1 MRNDKKA
8 SSENYSFIKETIK
21 EQPTDRKRLAGKF
34 LMAAV
39 CGVIFGACAA
49 GTMALIVPKALERFG
64 TAPDQKAVVTL
75 TPSVKAE
82 QVTPTP
88 EATEQEKT
96 SASTAWQNDLSD
108 GMSQIAE
115 EPRRALVRISEAT
128 EQEKTSASTAWQND
142 LSDGMSQI
150 AEEPRRALVRISAA
164 GEDSDLLDD
173 SFLEYGDEEGFVF
186 LKNSEAFYILTV
198 SDQMQEA
205 DKFTVTFSD
214 GAVTDGILCKKD
226 LRTGF
231 FVIKVPFTSVDEETQ
246 EKIPAAPLVAADD
259 MKQTESVIAIGSPSG
274 DYDSLMGG
282 TITSVT
288 GTLKVADEE
297 YGMLTTD
304 MVGSEEGGGILLNFS
319 GEVAG
324 IIWNQEEDR
333 TNVIRA
339 VETAQLRP
347 LLESMAN
354 GEDICYIGIMGAT
367 ISSYQSENLDV
378 PRGVYVDAVDEDSPA
393 MTAGIQNGDIL
404 HALDG
409 QEVQS
414 MEEYASVL
422 QGLNKGTRTTV
433 NVYRKNPFGEY
444 EDVQLKVT
452 IKEK

>member
-34 LMAAV
+34 LTAAV

-88 EATEQEKT
+88 
-96 SASTAWQNDLSD
+96 
-108 GMSQIAE
+108 
-115 EPRRALVRISEAT
+115 EAT

-214 GAVTDGILCKKD
+214 GAVTDGILCKMD

-304 MVGSEEGGGILLNFS
+304 MVGSEEGGGILLNSS

-433 NVYRKNPFGEY
+433 NVYRKNPSGEY

>member
-34 LMAAV
+34 LTAAV

-88 EATEQEKT
+88 
-96 SASTAWQNDLSD
+96 
-108 GMSQIAE
+108 
-115 EPRRALVRISEAT
+115 EAT

-214 GAVTDGILCKKD
+214 GTMTDGILCKKD

-304 MVGSEEGGGILLNFS
+304 MVGSEEGGGILLNSS

-433 NVYRKNPFGEY
+433 NVYRKNPSGEY

>member
-34 LMAAV
+34 LTAAV

-82 QVTPTP
+82 QVTPT
-88 EATEQEKT
+88 
-96 SASTAWQNDLSD
+96 L
-108 GMSQIAE
+108 G
-115 EPRRALVRISEAT
+115 AT

-214 GAVTDGILCKKD
+214 GTVTDGILCKKD

-246 EKIPAAPLVAADD
+246 EKIPAAPLVTADD

-304 MVGSEEGGGILLNFS
+304 MVGSEEGGGILLNSS

>member
-21 EQPTDRKRLAGKF
+21 EQPTDRKRLAVKF
-34 LMAAV
+34 LTAAV

-88 EATEQEKT
+88 
-96 SASTAWQNDLSD
+96 
-108 GMSQIAE
+108 
-115 EPRRALVRISEAT
+115 EAT

-214 GAVTDGILCKKD
+214 GTVTDGILCKKD

-288 GTLKVADEE
+288 GALKVADEE

-304 MVGSEEGGGILLNFS
+304 MVGSEEGGGILLNSS

-433 NVYRKNPFGEY
+433 NVYRKNPSGEY

>member
-34 LMAAV
+34 LTAAV

-75 TPSVKAE
+75 TSSVKAE
-82 QVTPTP
+82 KVTPTP
-88 EATEQEKT
+88 
-96 SASTAWQNDLSD
+96 
-108 GMSQIAE
+108 
-115 EPRRALVRISEAT
+115 EAT

-214 GAVTDGILCKKD
+214 GTVTDGILCKKD

-304 MVGSEEGGGILLNFS
+304 MVGSEEGGGILLNSS

>member
-34 LMAAV
+34 LTAAV
-39 CGVIFGACAA
+39 CGVIFGVCAA

-64 TAPDQKAVVTL
+64 TVPDQKAVVTL

-82 QVTPTP
+82 QATPTP
-88 EATEQEKT
+88 EAAEQEKT

-108 GMSQIAE
+108 G
-115 EPRRALVRISEAT
+115 L
-128 EQEKTSASTAWQND
+128 
-142 LSDGMSQI
+142 SQI

-214 GAVTDGILCKKD
+214 GTVADGILCKKD

-246 EKIPAAPLVAADD
+246 EEIPAAPLVAADD

-288 GTLKVADEE
+288 GTLKLADEE

-304 MVGSEEGGGILLNFS
+304 MVGSEEGGGILLNSS

-409 QEVQS
+409 QEVQT

-433 NVYRKNPFGEY
+433 NVYRKNPSGEY

>member
-34 LMAAV
+34 LTAAV

-88 EATEQEKT
+88 
-96 SASTAWQNDLSD
+96 
-108 GMSQIAE
+108 
-115 EPRRALVRISEAT
+115 EAT

-214 GAVTDGILCKKD
+214 GAVTNGILCKKD

-304 MVGSEEGGGILLNFS
+304 MVGSEEGGGILLNSS

>member
-34 LMAAV
+34 LTAAV

-88 EATEQEKT
+88 
-96 SASTAWQNDLSD
+96 
-108 GMSQIAE
+108 
-115 EPRRALVRISEAT
+115 EAT

-214 GAVTDGILCKKD
+214 GTVTDGILCKKD

-246 EKIPAAPLVAADD
+246 EKIPAAPLVTADD

-304 MVGSEEGGGILLNFS
+304 MVGSEEGGGILLNSS

-339 VETAQLRP
+339 VETAQLWP

>member
-21 EQPTDRKRLAGKF
+21 EQPTDRKRLAVKF
-34 LMAAV
+34 LTAAV

-88 EATEQEKT
+88 
-96 SASTAWQNDLSD
+96 
-108 GMSQIAE
+108 
-115 EPRRALVRISEAT
+115 EAT

-214 GAVTDGILCKKD
+214 GTVTDGILCKKD

-304 MVGSEEGGGILLNFS
+304 MVGSEEGGGILLNSS

-354 GEDICYIGIMGAT
+354 GDDICYIGIMGAT

-433 NVYRKNPFGEY
+433 NVYRKNPSGEY

>member
-34 LMAAV
+34 LTAAV

-88 EATEQEKT
+88 EAVEQEK
-96 SASTAWQNDLSD
+96 A
-108 GMSQIAE
+108 
-115 EPRRALVRISEAT
+115 
-128 EQEKTSASTAWQND
+128 SASTAWQND

-205 DKFTVTFSD
+205 DKFTITFSD
-214 GAVTDGILCKKD
+214 GTVTDGILCKKD

-246 EKIPAAPLVAADD
+246 EEIPAAPLVAADD

-297 YGMLTTD
+297 YGILTTD
-304 MVGSEEGGGILLNFS
+304 MVGSEEGGGILLNAS

-433 NVYRKNPFGEY
+433 NVYRKNPSGEY

>member
-34 LMAAV
+34 LTAAV

-88 EATEQEKT
+88 
-96 SASTAWQNDLSD
+96 
-108 GMSQIAE
+108 
-115 EPRRALVRISEAT
+115 EAT

-214 GAVTDGILCKKD
+214 GTVTDGILCKKD

-304 MVGSEEGGGILLNFS
+304 MVGSEEGGGILLNSS

-422 QGLNKGTRTTV
+422 QGLNKGTRTTI

>member
-34 LMAAV
+34 LTAAV

-88 EATEQEKT
+88 
-96 SASTAWQNDLSD
+96 
-108 GMSQIAE
+108 
-115 EPRRALVRISEAT
+115 EAT

-214 GAVTDGILCKKD
+214 GTVTDGILCKKD

-246 EKIPAAPLVAADD
+246 EKILAAPLVTADD

-304 MVGSEEGGGILLNFS
+304 MVGSEEGGGILLNSS

>member
-34 LMAAV
+34 LTAAV

-88 EATEQEKT
+88 
-96 SASTAWQNDLSD
+96 
-108 GMSQIAE
+108 
-115 EPRRALVRISEAT
+115 EAT

-214 GAVTDGILCKKD
+214 GTVTDGILCKKD

-231 FVIKVPFTSVDEETQ
+231 FVIKVPFTSVDEEMQ

-304 MVGSEEGGGILLNFS
+304 MVGSEEGGGILLNSS

>member
-1 MRNDKKA
+1 MSGLNYRRMRNDKKA

-34 LMAAV
+34 LTAAV

-88 EATEQEKT
+88 
-96 SASTAWQNDLSD
+96 
-108 GMSQIAE
+108 
-115 EPRRALVRISEAT
+115 EAT

-214 GAVTDGILCKKD
+214 GTVTDGILCKKD

-304 MVGSEEGGGILLNFS
+304 MVGSEEGGGILLNSS

>member
-34 LMAAV
+34 LTAAV

-88 EATEQEKT
+88 
-96 SASTAWQNDLSD
+96 
-108 GMSQIAE
+108 G
-115 EPRRALVRISEAT
+115 AT

-214 GAVTDGILCKKD
+214 GTVTDGILCKKD

-304 MVGSEEGGGILLNFS
+304 MVGSEEGGGILLNSS

>member
-34 LMAAV
+34 LTAAV
-39 CGVIFGACAA
+39 CSVIFGACAA

-88 EATEQEKT
+88 
-96 SASTAWQNDLSD
+96 
-108 GMSQIAE
+108 
-115 EPRRALVRISEAT
+115 EAT

-214 GAVTDGILCKKD
+214 GTVTDGILCKKD

-246 EKIPAAPLVAADD
+246 EKIPAAPLVTADD

-304 MVGSEEGGGILLNFS
+304 MVGSEEGGGILLNSS

>member
-34 LMAAV
+34 LTAAV

-88 EATEQEKT
+88 
-96 SASTAWQNDLSD
+96 
-108 GMSQIAE
+108 
-115 EPRRALVRISEAT
+115 EAT

-214 GAVTDGILCKKD
+214 GTVTDGILCKKD

-304 MVGSEEGGGILLNFS
+304 MVGSEEGGGILLNSS

-433 NVYRKNPFGEY
+433 NVYRKNPSGEY

-452 IKEK
+452 IQEK

>member
-34 LMAAV
+34 LTAAV

-88 EATEQEKT
+88 E
-96 SASTAWQNDLSD
+96 
-108 GMSQIAE
+108 
-115 EPRRALVRISEAT
+115 VT

-214 GAVTDGILCKKD
+214 GAVTEGILCKKD

-304 MVGSEEGGGILLNFS
+304 MVGSEEGGGILLNSS

>member
-34 LMAAV
+34 LTAAV

-88 EATEQEKT
+88 
-96 SASTAWQNDLSD
+96 
-108 GMSQIAE
+108 
-115 EPRRALVRISEAT
+115 EAT

-214 GAVTDGILCKKD
+214 GTVTDGILCKKD

-246 EKIPAAPLVAADD
+246 EKIPAAPLVTADD

-304 MVGSEEGGGILLNFS
+304 MVGSEEGGGILLNSS

-414 MEEYASVL
+414 MEEYAFVL

-433 NVYRKNPFGEY
+433 NVYRKNPSGEY

>member
-1 MRNDKKA
+1 MVKRSDKKP

-34 LMAAV
+34 LTAAV

-88 EATEQEKT
+88 ET
-96 SASTAWQNDLSD
+96 
-108 GMSQIAE
+108 
-115 EPRRALVRISEAT
+115 T

-164 GEDSDLLDD
+164 GEGSDLLDD

-214 GAVTDGILCKKD
+214 GTVTDGILCKKD

-304 MVGSEEGGGILLNFS
+304 MVGSEEGGGILLNSS

>member
-34 LMAAV
+34 LTAAV

-115 EPRRALVRISEAT
+115 EPRRALVRIS
-128 EQEKTSASTAWQND
+128 
-142 LSDGMSQI
+142 
-150 AEEPRRALVRISAA
+150 AA
-164 GEDSDLLDD
+164 GEDADLLDD
-173 SFLEYGDEEGFVF
+173 SFLEYGDEEGLFF

-214 GAVTDGILCKKD
+214 GTVTDGILCKKD

-246 EKIPAAPLVAADD
+246 EKIPAAPLVTADD

-304 MVGSEEGGGILLNFS
+304 MVGSEEGGGILLNSS

>member
-34 LMAAV
+34 LTAAV

-82 QVTPTP
+82 QVTPT
-88 EATEQEKT
+88 
-96 SASTAWQNDLSD
+96 
-108 GMSQIAE
+108 
-115 EPRRALVRISEAT
+115 SEAT

-164 GEDSDLLDD
+164 GEGSDLLDD

-214 GAVTDGILCKKD
+214 GTVTDGILCKKD

-304 MVGSEEGGGILLNFS
+304 MVGSEEGGGILLNSS

>member
-34 LMAAV
+34 LTAAV

-82 QVTPTP
+82 QVTPT
-88 EATEQEKT
+88 
-96 SASTAWQNDLSD
+96 
-108 GMSQIAE
+108 
-115 EPRRALVRISEAT
+115 SEAT

-214 GAVTDGILCKKD
+214 GTVTDGILCKKD

-246 EKIPAAPLVAADD
+246 EKIPAAPLVTADD

-304 MVGSEEGGGILLNFS
+304 MVGSEEGGGILLNSS

>member
-34 LMAAV
+34 LTAAV

-115 EPRRALVRISEAT
+115 EPRRALVRIS
-128 EQEKTSASTAWQND
+128 
-142 LSDGMSQI
+142 
-150 AEEPRRALVRISAA
+150 AA

-205 DKFTVTFSD
+205 DKFTVTFSV
-214 GAVTDGILCKKD
+214 GTVTVGILCKKD

-246 EKIPAAPLVAADD
+246 EEIPAAPLVAADD

-304 MVGSEEGGGILLNFS
+304 MVGSEEGGGILLNSS

-433 NVYRKNPFGEY
+433 KVYRKNPSGEY

>member
-34 LMAAV
+34 LTAAV

-88 EATEQEKT
+88 
-96 SASTAWQNDLSD
+96 
-108 GMSQIAE
+108 
-115 EPRRALVRISEAT
+115 EAT

-214 GAVTDGILCKKD
+214 GTVIDGILCKKD

-304 MVGSEEGGGILLNFS
+304 MVGSEEGGGILLNSS

>member
-34 LMAAV
+34 LTAAV

-88 EATEQEKT
+88 
-96 SASTAWQNDLSD
+96 
-108 GMSQIAE
+108 
-115 EPRRALVRISEAT
+115 EAT

-214 GAVTDGILCKKD
+214 GTVTDGILCKKD

-231 FVIKVPFTSVDEETQ
+231 FVIKIPFTSVDEETQ

-304 MVGSEEGGGILLNFS
+304 MVGSEEGGGSLLNSS

-433 NVYRKNPFGEY
+433 KVYRKNPSGEY

>member
-34 LMAAV
+34 LTAAV

-75 TPSVKAE
+75 TLSVKAE

-88 EATEQEKT
+88 
-96 SASTAWQNDLSD
+96 
-108 GMSQIAE
+108 
-115 EPRRALVRISEAT
+115 EAT

-304 MVGSEEGGGILLNFS
+304 MVGSEEGGGILLNSS

>member
-34 LMAAV
+34 LTAAV

-88 EATEQEKT
+88 
-96 SASTAWQNDLSD
+96 
-108 GMSQIAE
+108 
-115 EPRRALVRISEAT
+115 EAT

-214 GAVTDGILCKKD
+214 GTVTDGILCKKD

-246 EKIPAAPLVAADD
+246 EEIPAAPLVAADD

-288 GTLKVADEE
+288 GTLKLADEE

-304 MVGSEEGGGILLNFS
+304 MVGSEEGGGILLNSS

-433 NVYRKNPFGEY
+433 KVYRKNPSGEY

>member
-1 MRNDKKA
+1 
-8 SSENYSFIKETIK
+8 
-21 EQPTDRKRLAGKF
+21 
-34 LMAAV
+34 
-39 CGVIFGACAA
+39 
-49 GTMALIVPKALERFG
+49 MALIVPKALERFG

-88 EATEQEKT
+88 
-96 SASTAWQNDLSD
+96 
-108 GMSQIAE
+108 
-115 EPRRALVRISEAT
+115 EAT

-214 GAVTDGILCKKD
+214 GTVTDGILCKKD

-246 EKIPAAPLVAADD
+246 EKIPAAPLVTADD

-304 MVGSEEGGGILLNFS
+304 MVGSEEGGGILLNSS

-354 GEDICYIGIMGAT
+354 GEDICYIGSWERRSHPTSLRIWMFRGAFMWM
-367 ISSYQSENLDV
+367 QWM
-378 PRGVYVDAVDEDSPA
+378 R
-393 MTAGIQNGDIL
+393 IL
-404 HALDG
+404 R
-409 QEVQS
+409 Q
-414 MEEYASVL
+414 
-422 QGLNKGTRTTV
+422 
-433 NVYRKNPFGEY
+433 
-444 EDVQLKVT
+444 
-452 IKEK
+452 

>member
-34 LMAAV
+34 LTAAV

-88 EATEQEKT
+88 
-96 SASTAWQNDLSD
+96 
-108 GMSQIAE
+108 
-115 EPRRALVRISEAT
+115 EAT

-304 MVGSEEGGGILLNFS
+304 MVGSEEGGGILLNSS

-414 MEEYASVL
+414 MEEYASVF

>member
-34 LMAAV
+34 LTAAI

-88 EATEQEKT
+88 
-96 SASTAWQNDLSD
+96 
-108 GMSQIAE
+108 
-115 EPRRALVRISEAT
+115 EAT

-304 MVGSEEGGGILLNFS
+304 MVGSEEGGGILLNSS

>member
-34 LMAAV
+34 LTAAV

-88 EATEQEKT
+88 
-96 SASTAWQNDLSD
+96 
-108 GMSQIAE
+108 
-115 EPRRALVRISEAT
+115 EAT

-214 GAVTDGILCKKD
+214 GTVTDGILCKKD

-246 EKIPAAPLVAADD
+246 EKIPAASLVTADD

-304 MVGSEEGGGILLNFS
+304 MVGSEEGGGILLNSS

>member
-34 LMAAV
+34 LTAAV

-88 EATEQEKT
+88 
-96 SASTAWQNDLSD
+96 
-108 GMSQIAE
+108 
-115 EPRRALVRISEAT
+115 EAT

-214 GAVTDGILCKKD
+214 GTVTDGILCKKD

-414 MEEYASVL
+414 MKEYASVL

>member
-34 LMAAV
+34 LTAAV

-88 EATEQEKT
+88 
-96 SASTAWQNDLSD
+96 
-108 GMSQIAE
+108 
-115 EPRRALVRISEAT
+115 EAT

-214 GAVTDGILCKKD
+214 GTVTDGILCKKD

-288 GTLKVADEE
+288 GTLKIADEE

-304 MVGSEEGGGILLNFS
+304 MVGSEEGGGILLNSS

-409 QEVQS
+409 QEVQA

-433 NVYRKNPFGEY
+433 NVYRKNPSGEY

>member
-34 LMAAV
+34 LTAAV

-88 EATEQEKT
+88 
-96 SASTAWQNDLSD
+96 
-108 GMSQIAE
+108 
-115 EPRRALVRISEAT
+115 EAT

-214 GAVTDGILCKKD
+214 GTVTDGILCKKD

-246 EKIPAAPLVAADD
+246 EKIPAAPLAAADD

-304 MVGSEEGGGILLNFS
+304 MVGSEEGGGILLNS
-319 GEVAG
+319 SSEVAG

-333 TNVIRA
+333 INVIRA

-354 GEDICYIGIMGAT
+354 GENICYIGIMGAT

-433 NVYRKNPFGEY
+433 NVYRKNPSGEY

>member
-21 EQPTDRKRLAGKF
+21 EQPTDKKRLAGKF
-34 LMAAV
+34 LTAAV

-88 EATEQEKT
+88 
-96 SASTAWQNDLSD
+96 
-108 GMSQIAE
+108 
-115 EPRRALVRISEAT
+115 EAT

-214 GAVTDGILCKKD
+214 GTVTDGILCKKD

-304 MVGSEEGGGILLNFS
+304 MVGSEEGGGILLNSS

>member
-34 LMAAV
+34 LTAAV

-88 EATEQEKT
+88 
-96 SASTAWQNDLSD
+96 
-108 GMSQIAE
+108 
-115 EPRRALVRISEAT
+115 EAT

-214 GAVTDGILCKKD
+214 GTVTDGILCKKD

-282 TITSVT
+282 MITSVT

-304 MVGSEEGGGILLNFS
+304 MVGSEEGGGILLNSS

-433 NVYRKNPFGEY
+433 NVYRKNPSGEY